1 MSNRGESSEAAMSRH
16 ATAENAIVGG
26 TIILLFLRAYAS
38 NSNWQYYRFLATFG
52 DDQRLRAL
60 RQKAEGF

>member
-1 MSNRGESSEAAMSRH
+1 MSRH

-52 DDQRLRAL
+52 DDERLRAL